1 MVCVWCYEFRSS
13 QDEEELVSESSFQ
26 LSDIRRYTDATSTN
40 TMKTNQ
46 LADECSTSSAMHLQ
60 QHGESGP
67 LPSSS
72 FLESKVNSL
81 KEMFPVVSTEC
92 ITQALHENNGDVLK
106 AVNTLLGDIGLVLKN
121 F

>member
-1 MVCVWCYEFRSS
+1 
-13 QDEEELVSESSFQ
+13 
-26 LSDIRRYTDATSTN
+26 
-40 TMKTNQ
+40 MKTNHQ
-46 LADECSTSSAMHLQ
+46 ADECSTSSAVHLK
-60 QHGESGP
+60 QHGESDP

-81 KEMFPVVSTEC
+81 KEMFPVVSTAC